1 MELDHVQYDVR
12 AGVAEI
18 RLSRPDVRN
27 VLSAGPGGTRA
38 QLLEALSTA
47 EADAAVGAVLLTG
60 AGPSFCAGGDLTGGK
75 PRESA
80 LEDVQFLDEA
90 DAFHRRL
97 RASAL
102 PVVAAVH
109 GHCLGAGLLLA
120 ASCDLVVAGA
130 GASFGLPEG
139 RMGLVGASYL
149 VPVVGR
155 QWAKFLILTGESIT
169 AEQAREIGL
178 VLAVVPD
185 EELAA
190 RAEDLAARLARMPR
204 TGVLLNR
211 RAVDAAAD
219 AAGDEAGRAAGL
231 AHDAVTLSMAG
242 HATAPDGRTFREIIA
257 AEGMAGLKTARSAQY
272 AEPWL

>member
-12 AGVAEI
+12 GGVAEI
-18 RLSRPDVRN
+18 RLARPDVRN

-38 QLLEALSTA
+38 QLLEALSAA

-97 RASAL
+97 RASSL
-102 PVVAAVH
+102 PVVAAVQ

-120 ASCDLVVAGA
+120 ASCDLVVAAA
-130 GASFGLPEG
+130 GATFGLPEG

-169 AEQAREIGL
+169 ADHAREIGL

-185 EELAA
+185 EQLAA

-242 HATAPDGRTFREIIA
+242 HATAPDGRAFREIIA

-272 AEPWL
+272 SEPWL

>member
-1 MELDHVQYDVR
+1 MQLDHVHYDVR

-18 RLSRPDVRN
+18 RLARPEVRN

-38 QLLEALSTA
+38 QLLEALSSA

-80 LEDVQFLDEA
+80 LEDVQFLEET

-97 RASAL
+97 RASTL
-102 PVVAAVH
+102 PVVAAVQ
-109 GHCLGAGLLLA
+109 GHCLGAGLMLA

-130 GASFGLPEG
+130 SASFGLPEG
-139 RMGLVGASYL
+139 RMGLVGGSYL

-155 QWAKFLILTGESIT
+155 QWAKFLILTGESLT

-185 EELAA
+185 TDLAA

-204 TGVLLNR
+204 SGVLLNR

-219 AAGDEAGRAAGL
+219 AAGDEAGRVAGL
-231 AHDAVTLSMAG
+231 AYDAVTLSMAG
-242 HATAPDGRTFREIIA
+242 RAAAPDGRTFREIIA

-272 AEPWL
+272 SEPWL